1 MATNHKWNTL
11 NIMRFYARIGKQFN
25 ADIYL
30 QFIGPQEASHAKVK
44 TLPSRSEI
52 LNIIRRHVENG
63 WCIRV
68 GNNVVITDKGIA
80 ALMAWEKQK
89 YLREAEVS
97 AETLRRRKLLQ
108 D

>member
-1 MATNHKWNTL
+1 
-11 NIMRFYARIGKQFN
+11 
-25 ADIYL
+25 
-30 QFIGPQEASHAKVK
+30 
-44 TLPSRSEI
+44 
-52 LNIIRRHVENG
+52 
-63 WCIRV
+63 V

-97 AETLRRRKLLQ
+97 SETLRRRKLLQ